1 MNAITEKMKEL
12 ARKKEEELQQQARDS
27 DTLSTIVVPPTVT
40 DPGTLSRPTA
50 PPRPDVRRNRGSD
63 AGRAAAAGL
72 RRVETDLAAVVGG
85 ERRRV
90 DRPSAFDGEE
100 SDDSS
105 REVVGGRPGQLK
117 RWPRPS
123 DGDEQGTPRR
133 RNDEESDDDD
143 NDDQPSGNNKR
154 RPVSKHPAPPASW
167 QPESSQSTP
176 TATPDD
182 SRTDSSLVHSQ
193 NTSDP
198 ARLLISRATVI

>member
-40 DPGTLSRPTA
+40 DPGNQISRPTA
-50 PPRPDVRRNRGSD
+50 PSRPEVRRNRGSYVE
-63 AGRAAAAGL
+63 RAAGAGL

-90 DRPSAFDGEE
+90 DRPSASDGDE

-123 DGDEQGTPRR
+123 DGDEQGPARR
-133 RNDEESDDDD
+133 RHDDNSDDDD
-143 NDDQPSGNNKR
+143 DDDQPSGNNNR
-154 RPVSKHPAPPASW
+154 RPISK

-182 SRTDSSLVHSQ
+182 SRTDSSLVQSQ

-198 ARLLISRATVI
+198 ARILISRATVI